1 MSQNIMHTKVIAFSD
16 LFYFN
21 ANVKFHISLV
31 LVFAV
36 VLVVAVVII
45 SGHISFAFY
54 VF

>member
-1 MSQNIMHTKVIAFSD
+1 MLQNIMHTKVIAFSD

-21 ANVKFHISLV
+21 TNVKFRISLV

-36 VLVVAVVII
+36 VLMVAVVII
-45 SGHISFAFY
+45 FGHFY